1 MGSCTHV
8 GAVGILFCQLLRY
21 CGMKKMLSVI
31 ALLLYIAVA
40 NETTLPMLLKALRNI
55 GALEVKTVN
64 MAQGQKESRFVAWTF
79 LDSKQQQDWIRARW
93 K

>member
-1 MGSCTHV
+1 MPLVEESVVFAQQCFWFSTLV
-8 GAVGILFCQLLRY
+8 S
-21 CGMKKMLSVI
+21 KK
-31 ALLLYIAVA
+31 
-40 NETTLPMLLKALRNI
+40 TTLPMLLKALRNI